1 MIWGPAKRKKK
12 TETTLEAAKGP
23 KVSRNG
29 PNMVPSWSQIGPK
42 MVQKWSPWPPKTLT
56 IAREVLQKSM
66 FEALRQNLWPRLG
79 TRGRPVMTKKK
90 RKIVYASRIPPRPS
104 EAGERLL
111 VEELVG

>member
-1 MIWGPAKRKKK
+1 MGPKMITKWSQNDPREGLGTWGGTAKRKKK

-23 KVSRNG
+23 KVSSNG

-66 FEALRQNLWPRLG
+66 FETLRQNLWARLG
-79 TRGRPVMTKKK
+79 TRGRP
-90 RKIVYASRIPPRPS
+90 
-104 EAGERLL
+104 G
-111 VEELVG
+111 